1 MKNFMDEN
9 FLLQTETAQQ
19 LFHEYAAA
27 MPIIDYHCHI
37 SPQEIAEDK
46 KYDSITEVWL
56 GGDHYKWRA
65 MRSCGV
71 DEYYITGGASPEE
84 KFKKWAATLPRCIGN
99 PLYHWTY
106 MELKKYFGI
115 TEFLDEKSAA
125 RIYAQCNE
133 KLHQPDM
140 SVRGIIAQSNV
151 KLICTTDDPA
161 DDLRWHKKIREDA
174 SCPVKVLPAFRPD
187 KAMNV
192 EKEGFAE
199 YMVTLGQTADCEIH
213 TFADLCEALE
223 KRIDFFE
230 SMGCRVSDHALD
242 APLYAEA
249 TPAELDRILEK
260 GLKKEPVTTAE
271 ADAFR
276 TAVLLCVS
284 RKYHEYGWVMQ
295 LHFGC
300 IRNNNRRRFR
310 ELGPD
315 TGFDA
320 ANNSTGAPQLSQ
332 LLNAMEERGT
342 LPRTIL
348 YSLNQYDNEIIL
360 TLAGCFQS
368 AEAAGKIQ
376 LGSAWWFNDTKTG
389 MEKQLTD
396 FGNLSALGNFVGMLT
411 DSRSFLSYT
420 RHEYFRRILCN
431 HFGRLVENG
440 EYHCNIEYLGQMV
453 QDISYNN
460 TLRYFGFDVK

>member
-1 MKNFMDEN
+1 MKEFMDQD
-9 FLLQTETAQQ
+9 FLLETETARTLYHQ
-19 LFHEYAAA
+19 YAEK

-46 KYDSITEVWL
+46 RYDTITQVWL

-71 DEYYITGGASPEE
+71 EEYYITGAASPEE
-84 KFKKWAATLPRCIGN
+84 KFEKWAETLPRCIGN

-115 TEFLDEKSAA
+115 TEFLDKNSAA
-125 RIYAQCNE
+125 GIYARCNE
-133 KLHQPDM
+133 RLHRPDM
-140 SVRGIIAQSNV
+140 SARGIIAASNV

-161 DDLRWHKKIREDA
+161 DDLRWHRQIREDA
-174 SCPVKVLPAFRPD
+174 SCPAKVLPAFRPD

-192 EKEGFAE
+192 EKKGFAE
-199 YMVTLGQTADCEIH
+199 YMEKLGQAAGREIR
-213 TFADLCEALE
+213 TFKDLCRALE
-223 KRIDFFE
+223 DRIDFFR

-242 APLYAEA
+242 GPLYEEA
-249 TPAELDRILEK
+249 TEEELDRILGK
-260 GLKKEPVTTAE
+260 GLAGE
-271 ADAFR
+271 AISRREGDAFR
-276 TAVLLCVS
+276 TAVLLCVAA
-284 RKYHEYGWVMQ
+284 KYHEYGWVMQ

-300 IRNNNRRRFR
+300 IRDNNGRRFR

-320 ANNSTGAPQLSQ
+320 ANNSSGALQLSR
-332 LLNAMEERGT
+332 LLNAMEERDI

-368 AEAAGKIQ
+368 PEAAGKIQ

-431 HFGRLVENG
+431 HIGRLVENG
-440 EYHCNIEYLGQMV
+440 EYHNNLEYLGQMV

-460 TLRYFGFDVK
+460 TVKYFGFEV